1 MILESGRSL
10 GEGVGYP
17 LQHSWASL
25 VAQTVKNLPM
35 MQETWVC
42 SLGWE
47 DPQEEGTATHS
58 SILAWRIPWTE
69 EPGGLQ
75 SMGLQRVRQDWET
88 KHKQDGTEKAPS
100 RATRQSH
107 MEDGLALTRKGILD
121 YKFVYILSQFQVKE
135 LGFHSAIPVS
145 YWWRDIL
152 WTHKPPGHPALS
164 VWLHSWLADCGKS
177 SPKSRRQDPKKSE
190 HTEACRGEY
199 RNGQR
204 VWGPGWNF
212 QCLSHICLSY
222 SFGYSWKPYNFWWS
236 PLLPI
241 FRLPKCHSHSYLAT
255 MTSLWFATGSWSII
269 ENMSLFF
276 DFFKIP
282 VT

>member
-1 MILESGRSL
+1 
-10 GEGVGYP
+10 
-17 LQHSWASL
+17 
-25 VAQTVKNLPM
+25 
-35 MQETWVC
+35 
-42 SLGWE
+42 
-47 DPQEEGTATHS
+47 
-58 SILAWRIPWTE
+58 
-69 EPGGLQ
+69 
-75 SMGLQRVRQDWET
+75 
-88 KHKQDGTEKAPS
+88 
-100 RATRQSH
+100 
-107 MEDGLALTRKGILD
+107 MEDGLALTRKGILH

-135 LGFHSAIPVS
+135 LGFHSAVPVS
-145 YWWRDIL
+145 YWWRDTQ

-164 VWLHSWLADCGKS
+164 VWLQNWPASWGKS

-212 QCLSHICLSY
+212 QCLSHTCLSY